1 MSDNWLELPLHCT
14 CCDIVTKQ
22 CVTTLR
28 TNKST
33 NHYNA
38 LHYNQPT
45 FELYR
50 LALVVFLFC
59 FLCVIQTTTL
69 QPEQLYY
76 DKTLFVKPLNRRKA
90 KNNYTQIYETMK
102 IEEHTQ

>member
-1 MSDNWLELPLHCT
+1 M
-14 CCDIVTKQ
+14 
-22 CVTTLR
+22 
-28 TNKST
+28 

-45 FELYR
+45 LELYR
-50 LALVVFLFC
+50 LALFSVFVCF

-76 DKTLFVKPLNRRKA
+76 DKTLFVKPLNRCKA

-102 IEEHTQ
+102 IEKHTQ